1 MNRFSSVLFIEQSVY
16 KRIVYVSGGTV
27 LPILRRNLR
36 LSGYHFTLR
45 IFRCINGGHY

>member
-16 KRIVYVSGGTV
+16 KRIVYVSGGAV
-27 LPILRRNLR
+27 LPILRRKLR

-45 IFRCINGGHY
+45 IFHLLY